1 VPRFFTLLEA
11 EVQLPQI
18 ERFLRTLIQLK
29 QEYDEAG
36 AQTDRI
42 AQQIAISG
50 GMIAPREQLLQLRSQ
65 KEQSVKGLNATVAK
79 MQDIGCHLKDLEK
92 GLIDFPTLYRDRE
105 VYLCWKLGESGI
117 SFWHSVEDGF
127 AGRRPI
133 DSDFLSNH
141 RGDPAH

>member
-29 QEYDEAG
+29 REYDEAG
-36 AQTDRI
+36 ARTDRI

-65 KEQSVKGLNATVAK
+65 KEQSVEGLNATVAK
-79 MQDIGCHLKDLEK
+79 IQHIGCQIKDLEK

-117 SFWHSVEDGF
+117 KFWHSVEDGF

-141 RGDPAH
+141 RGDPTH